1 VAQTNTLDTYFGKVQ
16 KQVCVAGVGVPVLA
30 AVQVPTLGELSA
42 DAAARASERLSERI
56 AKAESL
62 GIAWAPVMALLTLE
76 SDRRLRARRAAS
88 ALLGTGAT
96 MPVCPCLICSR
107 RTVSCACLM
116 FRALACCEHTLD
128 IECRLGSVA
137 SKGLGPLA

>member
-1 VAQTNTLDTYFGKVQ
+1 MWD
-16 KQVCVAGVGVPVLA
+16 VLA
-30 AVQVPTLGELSA
+30 DASGET
-42 DAAARASERLSERI
+42 LSERI
-56 AKAESL
+56 AKAEGL

-76 SDRRLRARRAAS
+76 SDRRLHARRAAC

-107 RTVSCACLM
+107 RTVTCACVM

-128 IECRLGSVA
+128 IECRLASVA